1 MIVNK
6 RSLFLFR
13 LLSDLLILN
22 IVFLLSA
29 VFAQS
34 WQILI
39 DRYYMFFLLIALN
52 FLWIITNLAST
63 FYDDFYSRNISVQII
78 NIVRS
83 AFIQIVAT
91 IVFIFLTKENLF
103 TRNFIVL
110 YLVGLILFVFI
121 RVVLFRKILKA
132 LRRKGKNIRNLLV
145 IGSGELALKFK
156 EMVKSNPD
164 FGYHFVGLL
173 TEKKSDEKP
182 ADVLGNLDGF
192 ENMIQ
197 SEKIEEVVIA
207 VDEASAG
214 FLNSVIKIC
223 NRNAVKAH
231 IIPEYLNYL
240 SSRLQVSTFG
250 EFPII
255 TIRKEPLEEVQWRI
269 LKRTFDIIFS
279 FLVLLLIF
287 SWLIPLIF
295 IISKITS
302 PGPVFYIQDRYGAKN
317 KKFRCYKFRTMN
329 VIDSSREASFNPVVE
344 DDKRVTKF
352 GRFLR
357 RTNLD
362 ELPQFLNVLKGDMSV
377 VGPRPQPI
385 RYYDQYKEIVEEIK
399 LRHIVKP
406 GLTGW
411 AQIHGLRGDPVD
423 RDEFKVRT
431 RKRIEYDLWYIENW
445 TFTLDLQIIFTTIWQ
460 MLKGKTNA
468 V

>member
-22 IVFLLSA
+22 IVFILSA
-29 VFAQS
+29 IIAQS
-34 WQILI
+34 WQILL
-39 DRYYMFFLLIALN
+39 DRYYMFFLQIALN
-52 FLWIITNLAST
+52 FLWVIANLAST

-78 NIVRS
+78 NIIRS
-83 AFIQIVAT
+83 AFIQVVTT
-91 IVFIFLTKENLF
+91 IVFIFLTKEGLF

-110 YLVGLILFVFI
+110 YLLGLIVFVFI

-132 LRRKGKNIRNLLV
+132 LRRSGKNIRNLV
-145 IGSGELALKFK
+145 IIGSGGLAQKFK

-164 FGYHFVGLL
+164 FGYHFIGFLS
-173 TEKKSDEKP
+173 EKKSTENQD
-182 ADVLGNLDGF
+182 DVIGNLSEF
-192 ENMIQ
+192 ENLIQ
-197 SEKIEEVVIA
+197 SEKIEEAVIA

-214 FLNSVIKIC
+214 FLNSVLKIC

-231 IIPEYLNYL
+231 IIPDYFNYL

-279 FLVLLLIF
+279 LTVLLLVF

-302 PGPVFYIQDRYGAKN
+302 PGPVFYIQDRYGTKN

-329 VIDSSREASFNPVVE
+329 VKDSSKEASFNPVVE
-344 DDKRVTKF
+344 DDNRVTRF

-423 RDEFKVRT
+423 KEQFKIRT

-445 TFTLDLQIIFTTIWQ
+445 AFSLDLQIIFTTVWQ

>member
-13 LLSDLLILN
+13 LLSDLFLLN
-22 IVFLLSA
+22 IIFLLSA
-29 VFAQS
+29 ITAQS
-34 WQILI
+34 WQILL

-52 FLWIITNLAST
+52 FLWITTNLASP

-91 IVFIFLTKENLF
+91 IVFIFLTKEDLF

-110 YLVGLILFVFI
+110 YLAGLIVLVFI

-132 LRRKGKNIRNLLV
+132 LRRKGKNIRNLV
-145 IGSGELALKFK
+145 IIGSGKLAKKFS

-164 FGYHFVGLL
+164 FGYQFVGLL
-173 TEKKSDEKP
+173 TEKKSNTYAPDAIGNIDE
-182 ADVLGNLDGF
+182 F
-192 ENMIQ
+192 ESLIQ
-197 SEKIEEVVIA
+197 TNKIEEAVIA
-207 VDEASAG
+207 VEEASAG

-223 NRNAVKAH
+223 NRNAVKTH
-231 IIPEYLNYL
+231 IIPDYLNYL
-240 SSRLQVSTFG
+240 SGRLQVSTFG

-255 TIRKEPLEEVQWRI
+255 TIRREPLEEVQWRI

-279 FLVLLLIF
+279 LVVLFLILIWVIPIIFLL
-287 SWLIPLIF
+287 
-295 IISKITS
+295 SKISS
-302 PGPVFYIQDRYGAKN
+302 PGPVFYVQDRFGTKN
-317 KKFRCYKFRTMN
+317 KKFKCYKFRTMYLK
-329 VIDSSREASFNPVVE
+329 DSRKEASFDPVIE
-344 DDKRVTKF
+344 DDKRVTKL
-352 GRFLR
+352 GKFLR

-362 ELPQFLNVLKGDMSV
+362 ELPQFWNVLIGDMSV

-385 RYYDQYKEIVEEIK
+385 LYYAQYEEIVEEIK
-399 LRHIVKP
+399 LRHNVKP

-411 AQIHGLRGDPVD
+411 AQIHGLRGDPID
-423 RDEFKVRT
+423 ENEFKVRT
-431 RKRIEYDLWYIENW
+431 RNRIEYDLWYIENW
-445 TFTLDLQIIFTTIWQ
+445 SFPLDLQIIFTTIWQ

>member
-13 LLSDLLILN
+13 LLSDLFILN
-22 IVFLLSA
+22 IAFLISA
-29 VFAQS
+29 VLAQS
-34 WQILI
+34 WLI
-39 DRYYMFFLLIALN
+39 MLDRYYMFFLLIALN
-52 FLWIITNLAST
+52 FLWIISNLASS

-91 IVFIFLTKENLF
+91 IIFIFLAKEDLF
-103 TRNFIVL
+103 TRNFIVF
-110 YLVGLILFVFI
+110 YLAGLIFLVFV

-132 LRRKGKNIRNLLV
+132 LRQKGKNIRNLAI
-145 IGSGELALKFK
+145 IGSGEVAQKFSD
-156 EMVKSNPD
+156 MVKSNPD
-164 FGYHFVGLL
+164 FGYHLVGMLS
-173 TEKKSDEKP
+173 ENMNKP
-182 ADVLGNLDGF
+182 NDQDVIGSLNEF
-192 ENMIQ
+192 ENLIQ
-197 SEKIEEVVIA
+197 IKNIEEVVIA
-207 VDEASAG
+207 VDAASAG
-214 FLNSVIKIC
+214 FLNSVLKTC
-223 NRNAVKAH
+223 NRNAVKTH
-231 IIPEYLNYL
+231 IIPDYLNYL

-255 TIRKEPLEEVQWRI
+255 TIRREPLEEIQWRI
-269 LKRTFDIIFS
+269 LKRSFDVLFSLCITIFVLSWIVPIII
-279 FLVLLLIF
+279 LLT
-287 SWLIPLIF
+287 
-295 IISKITS
+295 KITS
-302 PGPVFYIQDRYGAKN
+302 PGPVFYTHQRFGVKN
-317 KKFRCYKFRTMN
+317 QKFTCYKFRTMH
-329 VIDSSREASFNPVVE
+329 IKDSSNDAKFNPVVE
-344 DDKRVTKF
+344 DDKRVTKL

-362 ELPQFLNVLKGDMSV
+362 ELPQFFNVLLGDMSV

-385 RYYDQYKEIVEEIK
+385 LYYAQYEEIVEEIK
-399 LRHIVKP
+399 LRHTVKP

-423 RDEFKVRT
+423 EDAFKVST

-445 TFTLDLQIIFTTIWQ
+445 TFALDLQIIFTTIWQ

>member
-29 VFAQS
+29 VVAQS

-83 AFIQIVAT
+83 AFIQIVVT
-91 IVFIFLTKENLF
+91 IIFIFLTKENLF
-103 TRNFIVL
+103 TRNFILL
-110 YLVGLILFVFI
+110 YLVGLIVLVFV

-132 LRRKGKNIRNLLV
+132 LRRKGKNIRNLV
-145 IGSGELALKFK
+145 IIGSGELAAKFK

-173 TEKKSDEKP
+173 TEEKSDEKP
-182 ADVLGNLDGF
+182 TDAIGNLDEF

-231 IIPEYLNYL
+231 IIPEYFNYL

-295 IISKITS
+295 IFSKITS

-317 KKFRCYKFRTMN
+317 KKFKCYKFRTMN
-329 VIDSSREASFNPVVE
+329 VIDSSKEASFNPVVE

-423 RDEFKVRT
+423 SEEFKVRT